1 MLYNLPAVILPPDHS
16 KDVRLVIG
24 PNASLGARQA
34 WVFMGMTVA
43 LGGGIA
49 AWMAAH
55 GFWLVV
61 PFTGLELAALGAAI
75 WVSVKRN
82 AYREVL
88 VFAPDCVRAEF
99 GTLGRGAQT
108 VVELSRAMTR
118 VLLEAGTNRHEPTRL
133 ILSCAGQRVR
143 IARCLTDEERERLC
157 VRIKQLLT
165 PAWCESRSAVDT
177 APVKEWPLGE

>member
-1 MLYNLPAVILPPDHS
+1 MLYNLQAVILPPDLPE
-16 KDVRLVIG
+16 DVRLVIG

-34 WVFMGMTVA
+34 WTFMGMTVA

-49 AWMAAH
+49 AWMAWH

-75 WVSVKRN
+75 FVSVRRN
-82 AYREVL
+82 TYREVL
-88 VFAPDCVRAEF
+88 VFAPECLRVEF
-99 GTLGRGAQT
+99 GSLGRGAQT
-108 VVELSRAMTR
+108 VVELSRGMTR
-118 VLLEAGTNRHEPTRL
+118 ALLEAGANRHEPTRL

-165 PAWCESRSAVDT
+165 PAWGGSRSAIDA
-177 APVKEWPLGE
+177 APVKEWPLGD

>member
-1 MLYNLPAVILPPDHS
+1 MLYNLPAVILPPDHP

-34 WVFMGMTVA
+34 WAFMGLTVA
-43 LGGGIA
+43 VGGGIA
-49 AWMAAH
+49 VWMALH
-55 GFWLVV
+55 GFWLVI

-75 WVSVKRN
+75 FVSVKRN

-88 VFAPDCVRAEF
+88 VFTPEHLRVEF
-99 GTLGRGAQT
+99 GMVGRGVQT
-108 VVELSRAMTR
+108 VVELSRTMTR
-118 VLLEAGTNRHEPTRL
+118 ALLEAGANRHEPTRL

-143 IARCLTDEERERLC
+143 VARCLTDEERERLC

-165 PAWCESRSAVDT
+165 PDWCEPRGAAEP
-177 APVKEWPLGE
+177 APLNEWPLGE